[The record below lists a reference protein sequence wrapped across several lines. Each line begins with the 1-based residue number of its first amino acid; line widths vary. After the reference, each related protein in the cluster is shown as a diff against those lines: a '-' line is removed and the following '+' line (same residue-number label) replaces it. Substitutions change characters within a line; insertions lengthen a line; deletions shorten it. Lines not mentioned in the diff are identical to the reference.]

1 MRKIICLF
9 SLLLVAA
16 TANAQ
21 NSTYQD
27 KDTEWLKKSIAEQK
41 KREDAEANRLKKALK
56 LDALEKDKKEVSSY
70 ISNAV
75 RSANQLISQINMRL
89 NNISRSEY
97 GNSPQNSK
105 CH

>member
-56 LDALEKDKKEVSSY
+56 LDALEKDKKDDDVCWGENKADGSS
-70 ISNAV
+70 V
-75 RSANQLISQINMRL
+75 RTCR
-89 NNISRSEY
+89 
-97 GNSPQNSK
+97 
-105 CH
+105 